1 MHPTH
6 RRNRLPRRNRR
17 RRLDTPAVSV
27 AGADIVIVGFF
38 SAREPDYVTR
48 MDDAANVVA
57 TLGGQVVAMFTQRR
71 GVSAGGVGVMARPL
85 SPRTLFSTGKV
96 GEIAAACAELAADAV
111 VVINELTPHQ
121 RSVLTKAFG
130 RSTISLAE
138 L

>member
-1 MHPTH
+1 
-6 RRNRLPRRNRR
+6 
-17 RRLDTPAVSV
+17 
-27 AGADIVIVGFF
+27 
-38 SAREPDYVTR
+38 